1 MTKTK
6 GSTVEPSDNARIIAQ
21 EFFRAHGTPHKL
33 LLTQDDLARFTQWMM
48 DTVMDGLRQLVEEQR
63 QKDRGVI
70 Q

>member
-1 MTKTK
+1 MTETK
-6 GSTVEPSDNARIIAQ
+6 GPMVEPSDNARIIAR
-21 EFFRAHGTPHKL
+21 EFFRAQGNPHKL